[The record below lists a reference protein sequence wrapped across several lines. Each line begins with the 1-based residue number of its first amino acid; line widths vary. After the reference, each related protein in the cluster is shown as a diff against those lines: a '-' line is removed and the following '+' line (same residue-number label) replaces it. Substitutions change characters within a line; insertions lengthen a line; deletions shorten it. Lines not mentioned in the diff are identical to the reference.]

1 MYHQATKTADG
12 TAVDLTADDGGPEVF
27 QGVYARF
34 GKRALDIA
42 LALLAAPFVAPLVGL
57 LALIVRRDGGPA
69 FYGQPRVGRGGKRFT
84 CWKLRTMVADADD
97 QLAAHLADHPEA
109 RAEWD
114 ETQKLRDDPRVT
126 RFGALLRAASFDEL
140 PQILNIL
147 MGDMSFVGP
156 RPFTPDQQHLYH
168 GRSYYALRPGLSGYW
183 QVEDRNDVSF
193 ASRATYDARYA
204 QEMSL
209 AVDLRVIART
219 LAVVVRCTGR

>member
-1 MYHQATKTADG
+1 MYHQATKTAGG
-12 TAVDLTADDGGPEVF
+12 TPVDLAAEDAPPVVF
-27 QGVYARF
+27 QGFYARF
-34 GKRALDIA
+34 GKRALDICI
-42 LALLAAPFVAPLVGL
+42 ALLAAPFVTPLVAV

-69 FYGQPRVGRGGKRFT
+69 FYGQARVGRGGRRFT

-97 QLAAHLADHPEA
+97 QLAAHLAGCPEA
-109 RAEWD
+109 RLEWD

-126 RFGALLRAASFDEL
+126 RIGALLRAASFDEL

-147 MGDMSFVGP
+147 LGDMSFVGP

-204 QEMSL
+204 QDLSL
-209 AVDLRVIART
+209 PVDLRVIART